1 MSTQP
6 AFGFSI
12 SSAESLDFARLSG
25 DFNPLHID
33 PIRARRLQF
42 GGTVCHGVH
51 LVLKALD
58 MMAAQGLVQ
67 PAQLQSISA
76 LFAASVRNDLRV
88 ELVLASVPA
97 AAVLRLSASAGGKPL
112 FSAKLG
118 LGCDQLSGQEP
129 VEADAD
135 SAAEPDCAVFPQ
147 PDSLQDTASSVPL
160 RLHRPLFAALFP
172 ALAGLPQA
180 AQLAADLLASTRIVG
195 MRLPGLHS
203 IYSELK
209 LQRSPADDGPPR
221 RSMDYVA
228 TKADA
233 RFRSLRISVQGGVLQ
248 GTLEAFFRAPPVDQ
262 PAISV
267 VMQHVSSGRCA
278 GQRALVVGGSRGLGE
293 LAAKILLAGGA
304 QVSLSYARGQAD
316 AQRIGDEARRAGLD
330 CQHLQIDA
338 SQPLPVATAHALADA
353 GYTHLY
359 YFATPQIVK
368 SPAGSWNAALFDG
381 YCRVYVQG
389 FAEIVLAAAS
399 TSGRTQPLRVL
410 CPSTVFLDHAE
421 PGFAEYCAAKAAAE
435 TLCDQ
440 LAQGSLVQVARPRLP
455 RMKTDQTGSFLGSDA
470 ADPLPVMLATLRAFC
485 NPAAV
490 PT

>member
-1 MSTQP
+1 MSAQP
-6 AFGFSI
+6 TFGFSI

-58 MMAAQGLVQ
+58 LLAAQGLVQ

-76 LFAASVRNDLRV
+76 LFAASVRNGLRV

-97 AAVLRLSASAGGKPL
+97 AATLRLSASAGGRPL

-118 LGCDQLSGQEP
+118 LGCDQPGGEGPQETN
-129 VEADAD
+129 AD
-135 SAAEPDCAVFPQ
+135 SAAEPDCAAFPQ
-147 PDSLQDTASSVPL
+147 PGSLQDTASSVPL
-160 RLHRPLFAALFP
+160 QLHRPLFAALFP
-172 ALAGLPQA
+172 ALARLPQA
-180 AQLAADLLASTRIVG
+180 APVVADLLATTRIVG

-203 IYSELK
+203 IFSELK
-209 LQRSPADDGPPR
+209 LQRSPADGGPAR
-221 RSMDYVA
+221 NAMAYVA

-233 RFRSLRISVQGGVLQ
+233 RFRSLRIGVQGGVMQ

-262 PAISV
+262 PAISA
-267 VMQHVSSGRCA
+267 VMQHVSNGRYA
-278 GQRALVVGGSRGLGE
+278 RQHALVVGGSRGLGE

-304 QVSLSYARGQAD
+304 RVTLSYARGHAD

-330 CQHLQIDA
+330 CEHLQIDA
-338 SQPLPVATAHALADA
+338 SQPLPTATAQALANA
-353 GYTHLY
+353 GFTHLC

-368 SPAGSWNAALFDG
+368 SPAGSWNAALFDD
-381 YCRVYVQG
+381 YCRVYVHG
-389 FAEIVLAAAS
+389 FTEIVKAAAA
-399 TSGRTQPLRVL
+399 TAGRTQPLHVL
-410 CPSTVFLDHAE
+410 CPSTAFLDHAE

-440 LAQGSLVQVARPRLP
+440 LAQGPHVHVSRPRLP
-455 RMKTDQTGSFLGSDA
+455 RMQTDQTGSFLGSDA
-470 ADPLPVMLATLRAFC
+470 ADPLPVMLATLQAFC
-485 NPAAV
+485 SPSDTNP
-490 PT
+490 

>member
-1 MSTQP
+1 MSAQP

-97 AAVLRLSASAGGKPL
+97 TAVLRLSASAGGKPL

-118 LGCDQLSGQEP
+118 LGCDQIGGQEP

-135 SAAEPDCAVFPQ
+135 SPAEPDCAAFPQ
-147 PDSLQDTASSVPL
+147 PDTLQDTASSVPI

-172 ALAGLPQA
+172 ALAELPQA
-180 AQLAADLLASTRIVG
+180 APLAADLLATTRIVG

-203 IYSELK
+203 IYSEIK
-209 LQRSPADDGPPR
+209 LQRCAADGGPPR
-221 RSMDYVA
+221 SSMTYVA

-233 RFRSLRISVQGGVLQ
+233 RFRSLRIGAQGGLMQ
-248 GTLEAFFRAPPVDQ
+248 GTLEAFFRAPAVDQ
-262 PAISV
+262 PSLLSV
-267 VMQHVSSGRCA
+267 MPHVLSGCYA
-278 GQRALVVGGSRGLGE
+278 GQHALVVGGSRGLGE

-304 QVSLSYARGQAD
+304 RVSLSYARGHAD
-316 AQRIGDEARRAGLD
+316 AQRIGDEARLAGLA
-330 CQHLQIDA
+330 CEHLQIDA
-338 SQPLPVATAHALADA
+338 SQPLPSATAHALADA
-353 GYTHLY
+353 GYTHLC

-368 SPAGSWNAALFDG
+368 SPAGSWNAALFDD
-381 YCRVYVQG
+381 YCRVYVHG
-389 FAEIVLAAAS
+389 FAEIVKAAAS
-399 TSGRTQPLRVL
+399 TAGRAQPLRVL
-410 CPSTVFLDHAE
+410 CPSTVFLDDAE

-440 LAQGSLVQVARPRLP
+440 LALDPHVQVSRPRLP